1 MKKRV
6 QYISM
11 DKLFAKMIVTL
22 VCALSPAVMCCMA
35 WGTADGELCFT
46 RGVIPPIPVVSDEH
60 LSATKNSVH
69 FDVYYNH
76 GVKSNVAIYAVNT
89 GRKQLVLTVEKHQA
103 ILENLVKRKYT
114 VVVADF
120 KDKQLNGIELEK
132 YVVQLTADARGVVD
146 GVLHASSIIRPPLA
160 PRQPTASKTETYSNN
175 YFTLMPGFTVERNVT
190 WFRYGD
196 IPAPFRQEIARQL
209 GKPSNEAAADTVN
222 TYDIIYPVYGPA
234 VGVLTHYGSDEK
246 GHQDYYPLETM
257 YLVMAFAFKNL
268 AIVHQQYF
276 NDPVG
281 GYHKGYD
288 YYGDQFALAFIRHLK
303 GQAEKYH
310 IDQQK
315 ICGFGCSKG
324 SEVPGMLLNKL
335 RATPQYRHVK
345 ASFKKTALSEKEMT
359 ISSPYAELPT
369 EIACAILGAGIANS
383 DLGNDHL
390 MPWDNEPAKH
400 ISPFFLYADHRADTR
415 LYTSNTV
422 AKARAHGVVVET
434 TELNAHTWP
443 FGIAYDQASAFADRI
458 LLPNY

>member
-1 MKKRV
+1 MSFFR
-6 QYISM
+6 IAT
-11 DKLFAKMIVTL
+11 LFLLLLPLASGLANSQVAVTPTE
-22 VCALSPAVMCCMA
+22 AGFDFSK
-35 WGTADGELCFT
+35 GS
-46 RGVIPPIPVVSDEH
+46 IPPIPVMSDEH
-60 LSATKNSVH
+60 IASMTNGVH

-76 GVKSNVAIYAVNT
+76 GIKSNVAIYAINT
-89 GRKQLVLTVEKHQA
+89 GRKQLVLSPDKHKA
-103 ILENLVKRKYT
+103 ILDDLVRRKFT
-114 VVVADF
+114 VIVADF
-120 KDKQLNGIELEK
+120 KDKQLKGIELEK
-132 YVVQLTADARGVVD
+132 YVVQLTADARAMAD
-146 GVLHASSIIRPPLA
+146 GVLHPSSIIRPALV
-160 PRQPTASKTETYSNN
+160 PRQATVSKTETYSNN
-175 YFTLMPGFTVERNVT
+175 YFTLMPGFTVERDVT

-209 GKPSNEAAADTVN
+209 GKPSSEAAAGTVN
-222 TYDIIYPVYGPA
+222 TYDIIYPVYGSA
-234 VGVLTHYGSDEK
+234 VGVLAHYGSDEK

-288 YYGDQFALAFIRHLK
+288 YYGDQFSLAFIRHLK

-310 IDQQK
+310 LDQQK

-335 RATPQYRHVK
+335 RAAPQYRHVK

-359 ISSPYAELPT
+359 IPSPYADLPT

-415 LYTSNTV
+415 KATINTV
-422 AKARAHGVVVET
+422 AKARAKGVVVET
-434 TELNAHTWP
+434 AELSSHTWP
-443 FGIAYDQASAFADRI
+443 FGEAYDQASAFADRF
-458 LLPNY
+458 LQPNY

>member
-1 MKKRV
+1 
-6 QYISM
+6 
-11 DKLFAKMIVTL
+11 
-22 VCALSPAVMCCMA
+22 
-35 WGTADGELCFT
+35 
-46 RGVIPPIPVVSDEH
+46 
-60 LSATKNSVH
+60 
-69 FDVYYNH
+69 
-76 GVKSNVAIYAVNT
+76 
-89 GRKQLVLTVEKHQA
+89 
-103 ILENLVKRKYT
+103 LVKRKFT

-120 KDKQLNGIELEK
+120 KDKKLKGLELEK
-132 YVVQLTADARGVVD
+132 YVLQLTSDVRAVVD
-146 GVLHASSIIRPPLA
+146 GVLSPSSIIRPPLA
-160 PRQPTASKTETYSNN
+160 SRQTTVSKTETYAND
-175 YFTLMPGFTVERNVT
+175 YFTLMPGFTVERDVT

-196 IPAPFRQEIARQL
+196 IPAPFRKEIAQQL
-209 GKPSNEAAADTVN
+209 GKPSNEADADTVN

-234 VGVLTHYGSDEK
+234 VGVLTNYGSDEK
-246 GHQDYYPLETM
+246 GHQDYYPTETM

-303 GQAEKYH
+303 GNAERYH

-345 ASFKKTALSEKEMT
+345 ALFKKTALSEKEMT
-359 ISSPYAELPT
+359 IPSLYAELST

-400 ISPFFLYADHRADTR
+400 ISPFFLYADHRTDTR
-415 LYTSNTV
+415 LNTSNTV

-434 TELNAHTWP
+434 VELPSHTWP
-443 FGIAYDQASAFADRI
+443 FGTAYDQASAFADRM
-458 LLPNY
+458 LQLNY